1 MRRALIPLLI
11 VACSEA
17 AAPKAE
23 EVVYGDEDEDGY
35 TADIDCDDGDPTI
48 HPGADEACDNVD
60 NDCDGE
66 LDEGLATEWFPDD
79 DADGFGSAAT
89 SVMACARPAGHVP
102 NTGDCDDGDAFAYPG
117 ANEYCDGVDNDC
129 DGQADPTACR
139 PLESSE
145 LRFDGLAAGFEVGHR
160 VVGLTDLDRDGFG
173 DFAIGAPNA
182 DPLGYAGGAAWFF
195 DGPVAEGA
203 SLEDADAVFYGG
215 VLGEFAGWDVAPVG
229 DVDGDG
235 QGDVVVG
242 AWGEPSAG
250 SEAGATYLLLGPIS
264 GTLMPSDAAA
274 RLRGEATGDSSGQS
288 VAGVGDRTGDGLPDL
303 LIGAPNADDVGFSSG
318 AAYLVSGAVA
328 GTVGLRD
335 ATSRFSGDTEADR
348 LGAAVTGTGD
358 LDGDGLDDLAIS
370 APGDSAGG
378 DGAGAIYVFL
388 DPAAGRSVAADTADI
403 VLVGG
408 ARGDQAGTAL
418 ARYGDFNGDGYSA
431 FLVGAADQSEGG
443 AGAGAAYVVAGP
455 LTASTTLN
463 ASHARIIGRLPQDH
477 AGNDV
482 DVAGDVDGDGELD
495 LIIGAYIEDS
505 GGLNAGAAYLV
516 NGPVTG
522 TRYLTDANAGFIGE
536 AESDLAGW
544 STAGAGDVDGDGL
557 GDVLVGAPKHDRG
570 GVDAGVAY
578 LIYAAGL

>member
-1 MRRALIPLLI
+1 MRRALLPLLLF
-11 VACSEA
+11 ACTDDPVQEA
-17 AAPKAE
+17 EP
-23 EVVYGDEDEDGY
+23 EVYADDDQDGY

-48 HPGADEACDNVD
+48 HPDADEACDNVD

-66 LDEGLATEWFPDD
+66 LDEGLAEEWFPDD
-79 DADGFGSAAT
+79 DEDGFGSAST
-89 SVMACARPAGHVP
+89 SVMSCARPAGHVP
-102 NTGDCDDGDAFAYPG
+102 NTGDCDDSDAFTFPG
-117 ANEYCDGVDNDC
+117 ANEYCDGIDNDC

-145 LRFDGLAAGFEVGHR
+145 VRLDGQGAGHEVGHR
-160 VVGLTDLDRDGFG
+160 VAGLGDLDRDGFG
-173 DFAIGAPNA
+173 DFAVGAPA
-182 DPLGYAGGAAWFF
+182 SDPLGYAGGAAWFF

-203 SLEDADAVFYGG
+203 TLDDAVATFYGG
-215 VLGEFAGWDVAPVG
+215 VLGEYAGWDVAGAG

-235 QGDVVVG
+235 LGDVLVG

-250 SEAGATYLLLGPIS
+250 SEAGATYLLLGPLS
-264 GTLMPSDAAA
+264 GTLMPEDAAA
-274 RLRGEATGDSSGQS
+274 RLRGEATGDSSGQA

-303 LIGAPNADDVGFSSG
+303 LIGAPNADDAGFSSG
-318 AAYLVSGAVA
+318 AAYLISGAVA
-328 GTVGLRD
+328 GTVSLRD
-335 ATSRFSGDTEADR
+335 AHSRIAGDTEADR

-358 LDGDGLDDLAIS
+358 LDGDGLDDLAIA
-370 APGDSAGG
+370 APGDSEGG
-378 DGAGAIYVFL
+378 EGAGAVYVFL
-388 DPAAGRSVAADTADI
+388 DPPVGRSIAAETADI

-408 ARGDQAGTAL
+408 ARGDQAGAAL
-418 ARYGDFNGDGYSA
+418 GRYGDFNGDGYSA

-455 LTASTTLN
+455 LTASTDLN

-477 AGNDV
+477 AGNAV

-516 NGPVTG
+516 NGPITG

-544 STAGAGDVDGDGL
+544 SAAGAGDVDGDGL
-557 GDVLVGAPKHDRG
+557 GDVLVGAPKHDLG
-570 GVDAGVAY
+570 GDDAGVAY